1 MTRRGT
7 RSSQVDSGG
16 RPRQSII
23 LGFILLTATVL
34 LAAVGIGRAWAGE
47 SSGAT
52 EGGRQ
57 TFGATNLPLPTTRL
71 DFFLPGTQPGGLK
84 DEQGN
89 PHPIVDPNTCD
100 SCHSDPIFKAW
111 RGSMMGQAGRDPVFW
126 AAFAVAQSD
135 AAEAGE
141 YCLRCHTPTAWYG
154 ERADALDPADLTP
167 TDIGAGVACE
177 VCHRMVDP
185 VPGADDE
192 VAAIDTE
199 IRAALISPPPADHFG
214 TAMLILDPQDRRRGP
229 FVLPNFPYHVAR
241 QANFQGQGD
250 ALAASRLCGSCHNVD
265 NPLLSWNE
273 NPPGGGPAQYW
284 PNDIDAAAPSFGQDD
299 LFPVERTYDEWLN
312 SAYANGGVYA
322 PQFAGAK
329 PSGVVASCQDCH
341 MVRQVGVA
349 AETAFNP
356 VYRNCDTTGCLPA
369 HIFVGGNA
377 WVPKILQDT
386 RWRLSSPGDAVA
398 LNQTA
403 AEAQSMLRRAA
414 SIELDVVELGGQ
426 KVATV
431 RVINETGH
439 KLPTGYPE
447 GRRMWLNVQAFDD
460 AGNLIYES
468 GAYDE
473 ATGILT
479 EDAAIKVYEV
489 KQGLTP
495 EMAAMVGLN
504 AGPTFHFAL
513 NNTTYKDNRIPPRGF
528 TIAAYDRPGLRP
540 VGVSYT
546 DGQYWDDT
554 EYVLPPEAVRVVVT
568 LYYQLASKEYV
579 DFLRELGGVDGAT
592 LGTIWDD
599 SKSPPEVVVT
609 AEYPSPNLNFMPM
622 ASDQ

>member
-1 MTRRGT
+1 
-7 RSSQVDSGG
+7 
-16 RPRQSII
+16 
-23 LGFILLTATVL
+23 
-34 LAAVGIGRAWAGE
+34 
-47 SSGAT
+47 
-52 EGGRQ
+52 
-57 TFGATNLPLPTTRL
+57 
-71 DFFLPGTQPGGLK
+71 
-84 DEQGN
+84 
-89 PHPIVDPNTCD
+89 
-100 SCHSDPIFKAW
+100 
-111 RGSMMGQAGRDPVFW
+111 
-126 AAFAVAQSD
+126 
-135 AAEAGE
+135 
-141 YCLRCHTPTAWYG
+141 
-154 ERADALDPADLTP
+154 
-167 TDIGAGVACE
+167 
-177 VCHRMVDP
+177 MVDP

-192 VAAIDTE
+192 VAAIDAD
-199 IRAALISPPPADHFG
+199 IRAALTSPPPTDHFG

-241 QANFQGQGD
+241 QANFQGQSD

-284 PNDIDAAAPSFGQDD
+284 PNDMDAAAPSFERAD
-299 LFPVERTYDEWLN
+299 LFPVERTFDEWLN
-312 SAYANGGVYA
+312 SAYASGGVYA

-349 AETAFNP
+349 ADLFDP

-369 HIFVGGNA
+369 HVFVGGNA

-386 RWRLSSPGDAVA
+386 RWRLSSPGDAPA

-414 SIELDVVELGGQ
+414 SIELDVIEQGGQ
-426 KVATV
+426 IVATV

-460 AGNLIYES
+460 AGNLIFES
-468 GAYDE
+468 GSYDA

-479 EDAAIKVYEV
+479 EDTAVKIYEV

-495 EMAAMVGLN
+495 EMAALVGLD
-504 AGPTFHFAL
+504 AGATFHFAL

-528 TIAAYDRPGLRP
+528 TTAAYDRPGLRP
-540 VGVSYT
+540 IGASYA

-554 EYVLPPEAVRVVVT
+554 EYVLPPEAARVVVT

-579 DFLRELGGVDGAT
+579 DFLREMGGADGAT
-592 LGTIWDD
+592 LGIIWDD
-599 SKSPPEVVVT
+599 SKSPPEVVAT
-609 AEYPSPNLNFMPM
+609 AEYPAPNLNFMPM
-622 ASDQ
+622 TSDQ